1 MSLRDFLFSLHTPYL
16 PILHRRGKCLLLPST
31 SKPIPTSCPFLLTA
45 LPFSLRPGLDL
56 WNCLVRLN
64 TSLAH
69 FWSRIYSIYTI
80 AYKPSPLPHFYC
92 LFLFQSSLP
101 LIISSQLPH
110 DSFLLS
116 IFVSCIQTSD
126 MTKYSL
132 DKQESPFKT
141 IQYHVANHWVKSSA
155 LHSSRFHDMI
165 LIYTSK
171 LTSHQISWV
180 LTMLHI
186 LH

>member
-1 MSLRDFLFSLHTPYL
+1 MHSSIYLGKKKKIPSLLYLTIMSLRDFLFSLHTPYL

-31 SKPIPTSCPFLLTA
+31 SKPIPMSCPFLLTA

-64 TSLAH
+64 TSRAH

-101 LIISSQLPH
+101 LIVSSQLPH

-116 IFVSCIQTSD
+116 IFMCLAYKRQTW
-126 MTKYSL
+126 
-132 DKQESPFKT
+132 QNIP
-141 IQYHVANHWVKSSA
+141 
-155 LHSSRFHDMI
+155 
-165 LIYTSK
+165 
-171 LTSHQISWV
+171 
-180 LTMLHI
+180 
-186 LH
+186 